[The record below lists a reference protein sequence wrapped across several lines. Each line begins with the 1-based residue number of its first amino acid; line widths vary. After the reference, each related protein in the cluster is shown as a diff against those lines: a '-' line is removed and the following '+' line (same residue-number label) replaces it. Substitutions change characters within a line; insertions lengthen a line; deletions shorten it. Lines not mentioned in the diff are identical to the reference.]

1 MCTKISKLRGG
12 VLVAFPS
19 SFFKKPLQALAD
31 GVETEEGGIDLR
43 EGNPLAVGH
52 IVEGL
57 QGLFVIFDRAEE
69 ELVECVHKEIGIE
82 VGVGQGEKVV
92 GMGDGKSRL
101 LQYLAADTL
110 FACLVHVDESAGKVK
125 GAFGWF
131 FGTAA
136 HKQFVATVHY
146 QSHGGRTGVEVV
158 GETALDTTLR
168 LLVVLLEMG

>member
-1 MCTKISKLRGG
+1 MRNSCAFFISS
-12 VLVAFPS
+12 F
-19 SFFKKPLQALAD
+19 FFKKPLQALAD
-31 GVETEEGGIDLR
+31 GVETEEGGIDFR

-92 GMGDGKSRL
+92 DMGDGKSRL

>member
-1 MCTKISKLRGG
+1 M
-12 VLVAFPS
+12 
-19 SFFKKPLQALAD
+19 
-31 GVETEEGGIDLR
+31 
-43 EGNPLAVGH
+43 AVGH

-57 QGLFVIFDRAEE
+57 QSLFVIFDRAEE
-69 ELVECVHKEIGIE
+69 KLVECVDKEIGIE

-92 GMGDGKSRL
+92 DMGDGKSRL

-110 FACLVHVDESAGKVK
+110 FACLVHVDESARKVE
-125 GAFGWF
+125 GTFGWF

-136 HKQFVATVHY
+136 HKQFVATIHN
-146 QSHGGRTGVEVV
+146 QSYGGRTGVEVV